1 MFLKVSP
8 MKGILRFERK
18 GKLSPRFIRPFEILE
33 RIGLVAYKLALPLSL
48 LSVHDV
54 FHVSMLRKYVTDPM
68 HVIDYKLL
76 EIEKDLS
83 YQEKPIKIL
92 VREVKALRNKNIDF
106 VKILWRNHHT
116 KEATWEREKEI
127 KEKYPGKTE
136 KIRERERGIRRVSGE
151 ESDESPARNPTDAGM
166 ALR

>member
-1 MFLKVSP
+1 

-92 VREVKALRNKNIDF
+92 VREVKALRNKNIGF
-106 VKILWRNHHT
+106 VKILWQNHHT
-116 KEATWEREKEI
+116 KEATWEREEEI

-136 KIRERERGIRRVSGE
+136 KIRERERE
-151 ESDESPARNPTDAGM
+151 ESDECPARNPTDAGM